1 MFCQFQVDA
10 PESGR
15 HLTDVFGV
23 EALDEGEVVV
33 VHGHLLVVYD
43 VVVKLPDGKQRA
55 RGL

>member
-43 VVVKLPDGKQRA
+43 VVIELPDGKQRA